1 MMNRGGFGGA
11 NLQQLMQQAR
21 KMQAEMEK
29 QKQELEES
37 VVQAQAGGEMVT
49 VQMNGKREILSL
61 KINPQAVDP
70 EDVEMLED
78 LIIAAINDA
87 NSQIDELAEKLGPN
101 IPSNLGG
108 MF

>member
-21 KMQAEMEK
+21 KMQEEMEK
-29 QKQELEES
+29 KKQELEES
-37 VVQAQAGGEMVT
+37 VVEAKSGGDMVQ
-49 VQMNGKREILSL
+49 VQMNGKRELLSL
-61 KINPQAVDP
+61 KINPQAVDT
-70 EDVEMLED
+70 DDIEMLED

>member
-29 QKQELEES
+29 QKEELEQS
-37 VVQAQAGGEMVT
+37 VVEAKAGGDMVV

-61 KINPQAVDP
+61 KINPQAVDV
-70 EDVEMLED
+70 DDIEMLED
-78 LIIAAINDA
+78 LVIAAINDA
-87 NSQIDELAEKLGPN
+87 NNQINELSEKLSPN
-101 IPSNLGG
+101 IPGNLGG

>member
-1 MMNRGGFGGA
+1 MVRGGFGGA
-11 NLQQLMQQAR
+11 NLQQLMQQAK

-29 QKQELEES
+29 QKKELEES
-37 VVQAQAGGEMVT
+37 VVEAKAGGEMVV

-87 NSQIDELAEKLGPN
+87 NSQIDALSEKLSPQ
-101 IPSNLGG
+101 IPGNLGG